1 MIAVV
6 AVHAL
11 YHRTPVI
18 RAVMTGMFVAEELVT
33 LVTAAM
39 CVRTYSARLP
49 VAAAGTGPSRV
60 AVEELPGHGGGYD
73 PRLSWP
79 IIIGSHCVLDDQPD
93 CHVSPTVSFFA
104 VCW

>member
-39 CVRTYSARLP
+39 CVRTYTTRLP
-49 VAAAGTGPSRV
+49 VAAVGPGPYRV
-60 AVEELPGHGGGYD
+60 EAEELPGHGDGYD
-73 PRLSWP
+73 PGLYRP
-79 IIIGSHCVLDDQPD
+79 IVSSHCVLDGQPD
-93 CHVSPTVSFFA
+93 CHVSPTVSVFA